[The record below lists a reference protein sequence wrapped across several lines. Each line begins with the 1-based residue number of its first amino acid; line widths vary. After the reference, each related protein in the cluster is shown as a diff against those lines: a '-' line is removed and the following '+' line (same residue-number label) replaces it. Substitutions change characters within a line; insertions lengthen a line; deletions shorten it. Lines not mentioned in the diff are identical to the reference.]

1 MDLRQLPPALRR
13 ELVELQRS
21 FGGRVEIVVPG
32 VALVVRLRL
41 RGAPLTLETDLDT
54 WPDEAPTLTL
64 DAGWFW
70 VHEEARLSSN
80 RKVVGLRTIDGW
92 NRTLGLAAPLRELD
106 SLFRQRPPRRRV
118 RLSRLLADA
127 AAKAFRRV
135 VLRAG

>member
-70 VHEEARLSSN
+70 VHEEARLSSASRPRCGSSTPSSGN
-80 RKVVGLRTIDGW
+80 GL
-92 NRTLGLAAPLRELD
+92 P
-106 SLFRQRPPRRRV
+106 
-118 RLSRLLADA
+118 A
-127 AAKAFRRV
+127 AA
-135 VLRAG
+135 